1 MVYSKW
7 LVQSVTRNYYKVW
20 EALQNETELVWQKV
34 IKSVAIITM
43 GDVTRTSGS
52 Q

>member
-20 EALQNETELVWQKV
+20 EALQKV

-43 GDVTRTSGS
+43 GDVTLTSKS
-52 Q
+52 